1 MAIEQIPLGQ
11 APYGEDGADA
21 REAFTTVNQNFAELD
36 ARSAQNAED
45 IAGKA
50 DSNDARFT
58 DAREWIAATISQ
70 AEAEA
75 GSATTRR
82 AWTAVRVW
90 QAIAA
95 WWAASAAKSKLD
107 GIAAGATANSSD
119 ATLLNRA
126 NHTGTQLLSTISN
139 AGTAAA
145 ANTTTSDTDA
155 TSGRVLTVGA
165 FGLGAF
171 SVPSLTDVS
180 LDTIPTGLYAVTAA
194 TVGIPVAQAGFIDI
208 RRAGSQLVLQR
219 YTSRTS
225 GVDYFR
231 SKSGTS
237 WSPWYNQWHSGN
249 LEKTATAADT
259 GAGKVTRAGDFGL
272 GAAGLDMLLLPSPT
286 LGFSNFTFFY
296 TINPNMTDRPCE
308 YGAGM
313 HIKYGDQLYGFD
325 FAGDVQTE
333 TFFVRKVGATG
344 TGTWRKIFHEGNLQP
359 IKLLSYTFATL
370 PAASGNNGLMV
381 MCSNLAGGNAPVF
394 SNGTSWLKAAD
405 NTAAAAA

>member
-21 REAFTTVNQNFAELD
+21 RQAFTIVNQNFAELD
-36 ARSAQNAED
+36 ARSAQNAQD

-58 DAREWIAATISQ
+58 DAREWTAATISQ

-95 WWAASAAKSKLD
+95 WWAASAAKLKLD
-107 GIAAGATANSSD
+107 GIAVGATANSSD

-139 AGTAAA
+139 AGTAAV
-145 ANTTTSDTDA
+145 ANVTLSKADTTA
-155 TSGRVLTVGA
+155 GRVMRTGDG
-165 FGLGAF
+165 GLLG
-171 SVPSLTDVS
+171 
-180 LDTIPTGLYAVTAA
+180 TGVTM
-194 TVGIPVAQAGFIDI
+194 TQ
-208 RRAGSQLVLQR
+208 
-219 YTSRTS
+219 
-225 GVDYFR
+225 
-231 SKSGTS
+231 
-237 WSPWYNQWHSGN
+237 
-249 LEKTATAADT
+249 
-259 GAGKVTRAGDFGL
+259 
-272 GAAGLDMLLLPSPT
+272 LPSQS
-286 LGFSNFTFFY
+286 LGDANLTFFY
-296 TINPNMTDRPCE
+296 TIDPTMTDRPCE

-313 HIKYGDQLYGFD
+313 HIKYTSQLYGFD
-325 FAGDVQTE
+325 FAGDVQTG
-333 TFFVRKVGATG
+333 TFFLRTLGATG
-344 TGTWRKIFHEGNLQP
+344 LGTWRKIFHEGNLQP
-359 IKLLSYTFATL
+359 IKLVSYTFATL